1 MFKTQFL
8 SLAILTFVTSALA
21 EAPKYRPASEVKV
34 STPRYQP
41 EKGAYN
47 FQYGTYEYD
56 VSWEGIP
63 AATASISM
71 TPDGNKFRMKA
82 EAKTAKGI
90 DIFYK
95 LRYRAEG
102 LLGESF
108 EPVHTLINHKE
119 NSKERITEITFD
131 DKTGEIHSTRTRKG
145 KGTEVETFNPENDT
159 LDPFASA
166 MLARSLPWKV
176 GQSRTFDTF
185 NGKTRYLITLT
196 CEDEKEMVINGQNR
210 LVSIV
215 VPEVKN
221 LNDETKNKKLRRAEI
236 YVTSDPARELLQI
249 KSQVFIGNVYVRL
262 KSFTPYQQPQV
273 QMAASQKME
282 WVF

>member
-1 MFKTQFL
+1 MLNLLSSILLGIVFL
-8 SLAILTFVTSALA
+8 SPALA
-21 EAPKYRPASEVKV
+21 EAPNYRPASEVKV
-34 STPRYQP
+34 STPKYVP
-41 EKGAYN
+41 EKSEYN

-71 TPDGNKFRMKA
+71 TPDGNKFKMKA
-82 EAKTAKGI
+82 EARTAKGI

-95 LRYRAEG
+95 LRYQAEG

-119 NSKERITEITFD
+119 NSKERITEISFD
-131 DKTGEIHSTRTRKG
+131 DKTGVIHSSRTRKG

-159 LDPFASA
+159 LDPFSSA
-166 MLARSLPWKV
+166 MLARSLSWKV
-176 GQSRTFDTF
+176 GQSRSFDTY

-196 CEDEKEMVINGQNR
+196 CEDEKEMVINGEKR

-215 VPEVKN
+215 VPDVKN

-236 YVTSDPARELLQI
+236 YVTADSARELLQI

-273 QMAASQKME
+273 QIASSQKTE